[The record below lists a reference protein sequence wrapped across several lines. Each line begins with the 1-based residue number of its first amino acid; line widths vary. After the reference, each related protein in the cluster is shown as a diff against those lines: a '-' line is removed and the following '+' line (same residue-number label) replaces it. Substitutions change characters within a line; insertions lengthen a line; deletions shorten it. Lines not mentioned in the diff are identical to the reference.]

1 MNMTRTATKTKNNWN
16 QSKYDNLDLQEQNT
30 LLLNQNSSY
39 YITPVKNNRNIIREL
54 TQSVEIPRVT
64 RRLDLSKQELHGSPS
79 LTGIETA
86 TVDLADLENSEQA
99 RGTFVCD
106 AD

>member
-99 RGTFVCD
+99 RGHEERKQ
-106 AD
+106 